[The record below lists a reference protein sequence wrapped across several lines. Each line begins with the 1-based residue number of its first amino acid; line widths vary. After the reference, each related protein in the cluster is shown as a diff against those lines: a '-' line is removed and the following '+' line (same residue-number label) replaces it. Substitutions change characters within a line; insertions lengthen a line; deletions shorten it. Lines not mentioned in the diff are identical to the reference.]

1 VIWPLSSDAFVPE
14 QEGLREALC
23 ALGNGYFVTR
33 GAAPESRAN
42 EIHYP
47 GTYLAGGYNRL
58 RTVLAGRTVENE
70 DLVNLPNWLVLSF
83 RIDDGAWL
91 CLQTVEILAYHQA
104 LDIERG
110 LLSRDVRFRAAR
122 NQTVRL
128 RERRLVSM
136 QQPHIGA
143 LQIELTA
150 EDWRGN
156 LEVRTALDGEVTNSG
171 VARYRGLNGSHL
183 LPLEAGATQNRQMFL
198 KMQTTQSEL
207 LIAQAAR
214 TTLWKNGELL
224 ISPRGVEQRPGYI
237 AQHVTVSLEQGDR
250 IVVEKIAA
258 MYTSRDRGISECGV
272 QARQVAA
279 GAGGFDELLAAHR
292 GAWDQL
298 WLRFDTS
305 LEFTD
310 PEHDAQTAW
319 ILRLHVFHLLQTV
332 SMHSEDLDTGVPA
345 RGWHGEAYRGHI
357 FWDELFIFP
366 LLNLRIPEITR
377 SLLEYRCRRLPA
389 AREAARAAGFRG
401 AMFPW
406 QSGSDGREESQQ
418 LHLNPRS
425 GRWIADHSHLQRHVN
440 AAIAYNLWQ
449 YFQATE
455 DMEFLAYHGAEVILE
470 IARFWSSASTFN
482 AGLDRYEIKGVVGP
496 DEYHEAYPGA
506 DQPGLDNNSYTN
518 LMAVWVLDCAH
529 QVLQRLSEHRRRELC
544 RLLDLRPAEL
554 QRWRDIGA
562 RMRLIFHADGI
573 LSQFEGYEDLHE
585 FDWPG
590 YREKYGDVRRVDR
603 ILEAEGD
610 TPNAY
615 KLSKQ
620 ADVLM
625 LFYLLSAEELERLIT
640 GLGYPFDPGS
650 IPRTIDYY
658 AERTTHGSTLSR
670 VVSSWVLA
678 RRDRQRSWSL
688 FEQALKADL
697 SDGGSGTTHEG
708 IHLGA
713 MAGTVDLVQRGYTG
727 IEPRGDALHLNP
739 CLPDQLRAMKLRI
752 RYRNQLLMLEISRTH
767 LKITSEKDH
776 ARTITLQLPDG
787 ACQLRGGES
796 REFVL
801 RQGRGSDTAT

>member
-1 VIWPLSSDAFVPE
+1 MSWPLASDSFVPAE
-14 QEGLREALC
+14 EGLREALC

-33 GAAPESRAN
+33 GCAAESRADG
-42 EIHYP
+42 IHYP

-58 RTVLAGRTVENE
+58 ETRLAGRTVENE
-70 DLVNLPNWLVLSF
+70 DLVNLPNWLALSF

-91 CLQTVEILAYHQA
+91 CLNDVEILAYRQE
-104 LDIERG
+104 LDVERG
-110 LLSRDVRFRAAR
+110 LLSRDVCFRDA
-122 NQTVRL
+122 QTHTVRL
-128 RERRLVSM
+128 REQRLVSM
-136 QQPHIGA
+136 RHPHIGA

-150 EDWRGN
+150 EDWRGTV
-156 LEVRTALDGEVTNSG
+156 EVRTALDGEVTNSG

-183 LPLEAGATQNRQMFL
+183 LPLEARVSADEQMFL
-198 KMQTTQSEL
+198 KVQTTQSEL
-207 LIAQAAR
+207 RVAQAAR
-214 TTLWKNGELL
+214 TKVRQNGELL
-224 ISPRGVEQRPGYI
+224 ISPRRFEQRPGYI
-237 AQHVTVSLEQGDR
+237 AQYLTASLEQGDR
-250 IVVEKIAA
+250 ITVEKIAA

-272 QARQVAA
+272 QARQAA
-279 GAGGFDELLAAHR
+279 SSAGSFDELLACHQV
-292 GAWDQL
+292 AWNQL

-305 LEFTD
+305 LEFASR
-310 PEHDAQTAW
+310 ERDAQIAW
-319 ILRLHVFHLLQTV
+319 ILRLYVFHLLQTV
-332 SMHSEDLDTGVPA
+332 SMHTEDLDAGVPA

-377 SLLEYRCRRLPA
+377 SLLKYRCRRLSA
-389 AREAARAAGFRG
+389 ARGAARAAGFRG

-449 YFQATE
+449 YLQATE
-455 DMEFLAYHGAEVILE
+455 DTEFLAYHGAEVILE
-470 IARFWSSASTFN
+470 IARFWASATTFN
-482 AGLDRYEIKGVVGP
+482 AELDRYEIKGVMGP

-506 DQPGLDNNSYTN
+506 DEPGLNNNSYTN
-518 LMAVWVLDCAH
+518 LMAVWVLDCAS

-544 RLLDLRPAEL
+544 ELLDLRSAEL

-562 RMRLIFHADGI
+562 KMRLVFHADGI
-573 LSQFEGYEDLHE
+573 LSQFEGYEDLRE
-585 FDWPG
+585 FDWAA
-590 YREKYGDVRRVDR
+590 YREEYGDIRRVDR

-625 LFYLLSAEELERLIT
+625 LFYLFSAEELERLIT
-640 GLGYPFDPGS
+640 GLGYRFDPHS

-670 VVSSWVLA
+670 IVSSWVLA
-678 RRDRQRSWSL
+678 RRDWQRSWTL

-697 SDGGSGTTHEG
+697 RDGGSGTTYEG

-713 MAGTVDLVQRGYTG
+713 MAGVVDLVQRAYTG
-727 IEPRGDALHLNP
+727 IELRDDALHMNP
-739 CLPDQLRAMKLRI
+739 CLPDQLCRMKLRI
-752 RYRNQLLMLEISRTH
+752 RYRSHPLMLEISRAR
-767 LKITSEKDH
+767 LKVSSENVH
-776 ARTITLQLPDG
+776 AQAITLHLPDG
-787 ACQLRGGES
+787 IHELRGGDS

-801 RQGRGSDTAT
+801 G